1 MGRAPGIPRL
11 VVGLVKRRPA
21 PRDAPPQSWLR
32 LLQDPKSARAGIAA
46 DPRQNFE
53 CASLNAGFQQLSR
66 RDPPTAQAV
75 LAQLDRKRLSEAQ
88 YGELRRAVALG
99 LAWDRDPASITAF
112 QAVPAAA
119 VDDLTREW
127 RVRAA
132 LWAGDWQRGAA
143 WVQKMPAALARDPR
157 WQ

>member
-1 MGRAPGIPRL
+1 MI
-11 VVGLVKRRPA
+11 RRP
-21 PRDAPPQSWLR
+21 PRSTRTEPHFPYTTLFR
-32 LLQDPKSARAGIAA
+32 SA
-46 DPRQNFE
+46 
-53 CASLNAGFQQLSR
+53 LNAGFQKLSR

-132 LWAGDWQRGAA
+132 LWAGDWPLAA
-143 WVQKMPAALARDPR
+143 DWLPTMPAAPAADPR
-157 WQ
+157 RPYLRAQTGRASWWERVGQAVLNTGGAGTI